1 MPCAVPRPQP
11 NHFGAASG
19 MGLCY
24 FELSKY
30 EEALAAF
37 EVALA
42 IHPRMDSI
50 ERLAKDIRARLGK

>member
-1 MPCAVPRPQP
+1 
-11 NHFGAASG
+11 